1 MRIQTLINVKNNYR
15 NLNNNTARYDK
26 IKTQSQTQAQT
37 NRHQYTGDACADL
50 AYASLF
56 DKEIAK
62 DLKLMGLI

>member
-1 MRIQTLINVKNNYR
+1 MRIQSLINIKNNYR
-15 NLNNNTARYDK
+15 NINNNTARYDK
-26 IKTQSQTQAQT
+26 KNTHNQAPK
-37 NRHQYTGDACADL
+37 HHKYTGDACTDL